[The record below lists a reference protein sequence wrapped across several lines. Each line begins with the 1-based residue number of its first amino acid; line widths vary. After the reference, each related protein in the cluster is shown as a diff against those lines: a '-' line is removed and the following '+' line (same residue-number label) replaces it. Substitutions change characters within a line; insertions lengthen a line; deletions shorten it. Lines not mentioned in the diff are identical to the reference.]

1 MLRRVERGGA
11 SITTRRF
18 AGSRERQSQ
27 SGRSD
32 MEFYLSFADLFERLP
47 NKIAVTFIPVF
58 LFTILVEAVVIQA
71 RHGDYSWKNTGIS
84 TLVAV
89 GHLLTQAAAHGIIF
103 GVIAA
108 AVYQIR
114 LTTIPVSWA
123 NWPSLIVLFLL
134 TDLAFYVEHRCSHRI
149 RLLWASHSV
158 HHSTE
163 RMVVSAAF
171 RLSWTPILSGVFL
184 FYLPIVWIGY
194 DPVWVFGMVSASL
207 TYQFFIHTE
216 LIKRIG
222 WLDWVINTP
231 SAHRV
236 HHASNPEYIDKNF
249 GGVLMIW
256 DHLFGTYQAELPK
269 IKIRYGLSHPR
280 SSPTNPFV
288 IAYEDFWRLLKEIAG
303 GRGWHAWLRSV
314 LGPPA

>member
-1 MLRRVERGGA
+1 
-11 SITTRRF
+11 
-18 AGSRERQSQ
+18 
-27 SGRSD
+27 
-32 MEFYLSFADLFERLP
+32 MEFYLSFSDLFEKLP
-47 NKIAVTFIPVF
+47 NKVGLIFVPIF
-58 LFTILVEAVVIQA
+58 LFTLLAEAVVIQA
-71 RHGDYSWKNTGIS
+71 RYGSYPWRTTGVSALI
-84 TLVAV
+84 AV
-89 GHLLTQAAAHGIIF
+89 GHLLTQAAAHGLIF

-108 AVYQIR
+108 AVYSVR
-114 LTTIPVSWA
+114 LTTIPVSWT

-149 RLLWASHSV
+149 RVLWASHSV
-158 HHSTE
+158 HHSTD

-194 DPVWVFGMVSASL
+194 DPVWVFGVVSAGL
-207 TYQFFIHTE
+207 TYQFFVHTE
-216 LIKRIG
+216 LVKRIG
-222 WLDWVINTP
+222 WLEWVLNTP

-256 DHLFGTYQAELPK
+256 DHLFGTYQGERDD

-288 IAYEDFWRLLKEIAG
+288 IAYEELWRMLKEILSA
-303 GRGWHAWLRSV
+303 RGWRTRFSSI

>member
-1 MLRRVERGGA
+1 
-11 SITTRRF
+11 
-18 AGSRERQSQ
+18 
-27 SGRSD
+27 
-32 MEFYLSFADLFERLP
+32 MEFYLSFTDLLDKLP
-47 NKIAVTFIPVF
+47 NKIGAIFIPVF
-58 LFTILVEAVVIQA
+58 LVTILVEALVIQA
-71 RHGDYSWKNTGIS
+71 RHGSYPWKNAGVS
-84 TLVAV
+84 ALVAV
-89 GHLLTQAAAHGIIF
+89 GHLLTQAAAHGLIF
-103 GVIAA
+103 GIIAV
-108 AVYQIR
+108 AVYQVR
-114 LTTIPVSWA
+114 LTTIPVSWS
-123 NWPSLIVLFLL
+123 NWPSLIALFLL

-163 RMVVSAAF
+163 RMVVAAAF

-184 FYLPIVWIGY
+184 FYLPIVWIGF

-216 LIKRIG
+216 LVKRIG
-222 WLDWVINTP
+222 WLEWIINTP

-256 DHLFGTYQAELPK
+256 DRLFGTYQPELPS

-280 SSPTNPFV
+280 SSPSNPFV
-288 IAYEDFWRLLKEIAG
+288 IAYEELWRMVKELVS
-303 GRGWHAWLRSV
+303 GRGWRTWYRSV

>member
-1 MLRRVERGGA
+1 
-11 SITTRRF
+11 
-18 AGSRERQSQ
+18 
-27 SGRSD
+27 
-32 MEFYLSFADLFERLP
+32 MEFYLSFADLFEKLP
-47 NKIAVTFIPVF
+47 NKIGAIFVPVF
-58 LFTILVEAVVIQA
+58 LVTILVEALFIQA
-71 RHGDYSWKNTGIS
+71 RHGSYPWKNTGIS
-84 TLVAV
+84 ALVAV
-89 GHLLTQAAAHGIIF
+89 GHLVTQAAAHGVIF
-103 GVIAA
+103 GFIVA
-108 AVYQIR
+108 AVYQVR
-114 LTTIPVSWA
+114 LTTIPVSWG
-123 NWPSLIVLFLL
+123 NWPSLIALFLL

-184 FYLPIVWIGY
+184 FYLPIVWIGF

-207 TYQFFIHTE
+207 TYQFFVHTE
-216 LIKRIG
+216 LVKRIG
-222 WLDWVINTP
+222 WLEWIINTP

-236 HHASNPEYIDKNF
+236 HHASNSEYIDKNF

-256 DHLFGTYQAELPK
+256 DHLFGTYQPELPD

-280 SSPTNPFV
+280 SSPSNPFV
-288 IAYEDFWRLLKEIAG
+288 IAYEDLWRMLKELVSA
-303 GRGWHAWLRSV
+303 RGWQAWFHSV

>member
-1 MLRRVERGGA
+1 
-11 SITTRRF
+11 
-18 AGSRERQSQ
+18 
-27 SGRSD
+27 
-32 MEFYLSFADLFERLP
+32 MEFYLSFAQLFDRLP
-47 NKIAVTFIPVF
+47 NKIAVVFIPVF
-58 LFTILVEAVVIQA
+58 LVTILVEALVIQA
-71 RHGDYSWKNTGIS
+71 RHGSYSWKNTGIS
-84 TLVAV
+84 TLLAV
-89 GHLLTQAAAHGIIF
+89 GHLLTQAAAHGVIF
-103 GVIAA
+103 GFIAA
-108 AVYQIR
+108 AVYQFR
-114 LTTIPVSWA
+114 LTTIPVSFT
-123 NWPSLIVLFLL
+123 NWPSLIALFLL

-222 WLDWVINTP
+222 WLDWAINTP

-236 HHASNPEYIDKNF
+236 HHASNPEYADKNF

-256 DHLFGTYQAELPK
+256 DHMFGTYQAELPD
-269 IKIRYGLSHPR
+269 ITIRYGLSHPR
-280 SSPTNPFV
+280 TSSTNPFV
-288 IAYEDFWRLLKEIAG
+288 IAYEDFWRIVKEIASS
-303 GRGWHAWLRSV
+303 RGWHAWLHSV

>member
-1 MLRRVERGGA
+1 
-11 SITTRRF
+11 
-18 AGSRERQSQ
+18 
-27 SGRSD
+27 
-32 MEFYLSFADLFERLP
+32 MEFYLSFSEIFAKLP
-47 NKIAVTFIPVF
+47 NKIGVIFVPVF
-58 LFTILVEAVVIQA
+58 LFTILAEALVIQA
-71 RHGDYSWKNTGIS
+71 RHGDYPWRTTGVSSLI
-84 TLVAV
+84 AV
-89 GHLLTQAAAHGIIF
+89 GHLLTQAAAHGLIF

-108 AVYQIR
+108 AVYSVR
-114 LTTIPVSWA
+114 LTTIPVSWT

-149 RLLWASHSV
+149 RVLWASHSV
-158 HHSTE
+158 HHSTD

-194 DPVWVFGMVSASL
+194 DPLWVFGTVSASL

-216 LIKRIG
+216 LVKRVG
-222 WLDWVINTP
+222 WLEWLINTP

-256 DHLFGTYQAELPK
+256 DHLFGTYQAESPD

-280 SSPTNPFV
+280 SSPTNPRRWNPTTF
-288 IAYEDFWRLLKEIAG
+288 A
-303 GRGWHAWLRSV
+303 
-314 LGPPA
+314 PARRC